1 MEPATLS
8 LVASPLKDAN
18 VAAEDV
24 MFDIEGMDVSL
35 LKSAVILGANASG
48 KSNVIKALD
57 FFKSYIIDSFKNLQA
72 GEEIGVE
79 AFKLNTDDTNILSSG
94 LFRRDQIWFTQKDR
108 FGATSLY
115 SLSDYKVR
123 SDAPFEKDYLSGKYG
138 ATPIIGN
145 LESVLRRAE

>member
-1 MEPATLS
+1 MEGALLNLFPECLI
-8 LVASPLKDAN
+8 LVLCNTK
-18 VAAEDV
+18 
-24 MFDIEGMDVSL
+24 
-35 LKSAVILGANASG
+35 IL
-48 KSNVIKALD
+48 
-57 FFKSYIIDSFKNLQA
+57 IDN
-72 GEEIGVE
+72 
-79 AFKLNTDDTNILSSG
+79 TNILSSG